1 MVTSGLDVNTVD
13 GATKPIPFTHDRG
26 VFNITDLSVKE
37 GDYSSDDLIGF
48 IQNVDPYMN
57 TIKGLSLKIDMF
69 DRNNHLIDVAESGYS
84 SLPSEFAPQTKYA
97 FKIPIDKNNDLD
109 HLHIE
114 ILATDWGTS
123 HTYPDENV
131 STVGSNLSGNYS
143 SDRPYLGIVG
153 ISTALSPDLSKL
165 IGLNQ
170 TKGFLLTSVAK
181 GSPAEKYGLKSGT
194 ITINGK
200 VGADTILKID
210 NREVTKWEDLMAY
223 LSQKHAGDEVNLT
236 ILRGDNSIKE
246 LDLILGQMPMPTQD
260 KINSSSNDFSTGL
273 PNDSNKSQEEL
284 YNECVKVAGKSLCD
298 FLFKR

>member
-84 SLPSEFAPQTKYA
+84 SLPGEFVPQTKYA
-97 FKIPIDKNNDLD
+97 FKIPIDKNKDLD

-123 HTYPDENV
+123 NTYPDQNI
-131 STVGSNLSGNYS
+131 STMGSNFSGNYS
-143 SDRPYLGIVG
+143 SDRAYLGIIG
-153 ISTALSPDLSKL
+153 LDLTPDLSKQ

-170 TKGFLLTSVAK
+170 TKGVLLTLITK
-181 GSPAEKYGLKSGT
+181 GSPADKSGLRAGSNI
-194 ITINGK
+194 ITYKDRDVN
-200 VGADTILKID
+200 VGGDIIQRID
-210 NREVTKWEDLMAY
+210 NQSVSKMQDIIAY
-223 LSQKHAGDEVNLT
+223 LGQKHAGDKVHLT
-236 ILRGDNSIKE
+236 ILRDNSTRE
-246 LDLILGQMPMPTQD
+246 LDLISGQMPSQPSQPSQPTSR
-260 KINSSSNDFSTGL
+260 NGGNET
-273 PNDSNKSQEEL
+273 QEEL
-284 YNECVKVAGKSLCD
+284 YNQCVNVAGKSMCD